1 MFTISSFSIFLEFIS
16 LKYHCTTCDY
26 QLPVVWLTRYHLLL
40 LQLPVTWLIMNHML
54 LPQFSVTIVT
64 DCLAYQISLAITYQP
79 SKFSISSHLD
89 YIELIRL
96 FELKD
101 KLKYPTHQFYIY
113 IYNDAK
119 MKNIYIM
126 MIKCCDSNGDE
137 VRMKMEQSS

>member
-1 MFTISSFSIFLEFIS
+1 MNHLSQMFTISSFSIFLTYIFLEFIS

-64 DCLAYQISLAITYQP
+64 DCLAYQISLATTYQL
-79 SKFSISSHLD
+79 SGFSISSHLD
-89 YIELIRL
+89 YRELIRL

-101 KLKYPTHQFYIY
+101 KLKYPSHQFFIYIY

-126 MIKCCDSNGDE
+126 MLKWW
-137 VRMKMEQSS
+137 